1 MWCGVVWS
9 PRGAGF
15 RFNHHKDSNIRIIL
29 VRYISLETLTLE
41 TEPDT
46 GTATMMST
54 VVKLC
59 SSLPVGLVSAALCG
73 ARTMPRARC
82 LPRGVAYTRSNP
94 LSPVRTLCAPGRSGA
109 AVRAPRRTLITTTH
123 PQWCRGWGGL
133 GSGVVRSVPAPCG
146 NSWAVRIAATRL
158 STSSKVVKGS
168 AAPAF
173 TKYVGRFMGAVHLV
187 PDGALLITHCG
198 NSLAVGAWCR
208 TCSPGV

>member
-1 MWCGVVWS
+1 
-9 PRGAGF
+9 
-15 RFNHHKDSNIRIIL
+15 
-29 VRYISLETLTLE
+29 
-41 TEPDT
+41 
-46 GTATMMST
+46 MMST

-133 GSGVVRSVPAPCG
+133 GSGVVRSVPTPCG